1 MPCNFTQ
8 CVINSTTFNL
18 LCRHAL
24 SWGENCFPSDAIS
37 TTARGSSSVWM
48 GASVGG
54 SIGGVLLIA
63 AIAGIVTVVLY
74 KVKREQTDTTR

>member
-1 MPCNFTQ
+1 M
-8 CVINSTTFNL
+8 L
-18 LCRHAL
+18 LV
-24 SWGENCFPSDAIS
+24 WGDKCFPSVAIS